1 MFDIYFFP
9 TFEKHAR
16 KILTPHE
23 RDLIDIYIEKNLL
36 ESGDKAGDQLSYD
49 FFREFKIKGKRVYF
63 LVYKDIAIILLVS
76 SSKNKKDQQ
85 NVINKIKE
93 NLELYRQYAYTL
105 YEIKKK
111 T

>member
-1 MFDIYFFP
+1 MFEVYFFP
-9 TFEKHAR
+9 TFEKDAK
-16 KILTPHE
+16 KILTLHE
-23 RDLIDIYIEKNLL
+23 RDLIDNYIEKNLL
-36 ESGDKAGDQLSYD
+36 PHGDKAGDQLTYE

-85 NVINKIKE
+85 DVINKIKK
-93 NLELYRQYAYTL
+93 NLELYKQYAYTL

-111 T
+111 S

>member
-1 MFDIYFFP
+1 MFEVYYFP
-9 TFEKHAR
+9 TFEKDAK

-23 RDLIDIYIEKNLL
+23 RDLVDIYIEKNLL
-36 ESGDKAGDQLSYD
+36 KKGDKAGDSLTYD

-85 NVINKIKE
+85 KVINNIKE
-93 NLELYRQYAYTL
+93 NLELYKQYAYTL
-105 YEIKKK
+105 YEIKRKS
-111 T
+111 